1 MSKWSGQHNQSSYRK
16 YRGINLFDDS
26 EKERERENLPNI
38 ERSSILL
45 RKGGRYV
52 RRYIMDPIP
61 LKIVEKTWKKM
72 STMSWQEITE
82 LTNLM
87 RKQQPF
93 VLAYLLAAG
102 HEIFNQDERE
112 QLLYLG
118 VVIWQIMSQGSKP
131 LTKITGDTLDGV
143 EKANIEMLEYLAG
156 ESETDFMDT
165 LRQVVNNYPQ
175 PEVLKYV
182 VEALVEEP
190 EEGSLIREEKKG
202 YILIYLKTIIDCFS
216 R

>member
-1 MSKWSGQHNQSSYRK
+1 
-16 YRGINLFDDS
+16 
-26 EKERERENLPNI
+26 
-38 ERSSILL
+38 
-45 RKGGRYV
+45 
-52 RRYIMDPIP
+52 MDPIP

-156 ESETDFMDT
+156 ESETGFMDT

-190 EEGSLIREEKKG
+190 EEGSLIREENKG

>member
-1 MSKWSGQHNQSSYRK
+1 MSKWSGQISRVLTENTEVLISSMTQKKNVREK
-16 YRGINLFDDS
+16 TCQILREVLFCY
-26 EKERERENLPNI
+26 EREE
-38 ERSSILL
+38 
-45 RKGGRYV
+45 GMF
-52 RRYIMDPIP
+52 IMDPIP

-143 EKANIEMLEYLAG
+143 EKANIEMLEYLQ
-156 ESETDFMDT
+156 D
-165 LRQVVNNYPQ
+165 
-175 PEVLKYV
+175 
-182 VEALVEEP
+182 
-190 EEGSLIREEKKG
+190 
-202 YILIYLKTIIDCFS
+202 
-216 R
+216 

>member
-1 MSKWSGQHNQSSYRK
+1 MVGINIQSSYRK

-182 VEALVEEP
+182 VEALVEKP

>member
-1 MSKWSGQHNQSSYRK
+1 MVGINIQSSYRK

>member
-1 MSKWSGQHNQSSYRK
+1 
-16 YRGINLFDDS
+16 
-26 EKERERENLPNI
+26 
-38 ERSSILL
+38 
-45 RKGGRYV
+45 
-52 RRYIMDPIP
+52 MDPIP

-182 VEALVEEP
+182 VEALVEKP

>member
-1 MSKWSGQHNQSSYRK
+1 MVGINIQSSYRK

-52 RRYIMDPIP
+52 YNGPYTSQNCRKNM
-61 LKIVEKTWKKM
+61 EEKM

-165 LRQVVNNYPQ
+165 LRQVVNNYLQ

-182 VEALVEEP
+182 VEALVDKQD
-190 EEGSLIREEKKG
+190 EGSLIRDEKNG

>member
-1 MSKWSGQHNQSSYRK
+1 
-16 YRGINLFDDS
+16 
-26 EKERERENLPNI
+26 
-38 ERSSILL
+38 
-45 RKGGRYV
+45 
-52 RRYIMDPIP
+52 MDPIP

-93 VLAYLLAAG
+93 VLAYLLATG

-143 EKANIEMLEYLAG
+143 EKANIEMLEYLQ
-156 ESETDFMDT
+156 D
-165 LRQVVNNYPQ
+165 
-175 PEVLKYV
+175 
-182 VEALVEEP
+182 
-190 EEGSLIREEKKG
+190 
-202 YILIYLKTIIDCFS
+202 
-216 R
+216 

>member
-1 MSKWSGQHNQSSYRK
+1 MSKWSGQISRVLTENTEVLISSMTQKKNVREK
-16 YRGINLFDDS
+16 TCQILREVLFCY
-26 EKERERENLPNI
+26 EREE
-38 ERSSILL
+38 
-45 RKGGRYV
+45 GMF
-52 RRYIMDPIP
+52 IMDPIP

-143 EKANIEMLEYLAG
+143 EKANIE
-156 ESETDFMDT
+156 T
-165 LRQVVNNYPQ
+165 
-175 PEVLKYV
+175 
-182 VEALVEEP
+182 
-190 EEGSLIREEKKG
+190 
-202 YILIYLKTIIDCFS
+202 
-216 R
+216 

>member
-1 MSKWSGQHNQSSYRK
+1 
-16 YRGINLFDDS
+16 
-26 EKERERENLPNI
+26 
-38 ERSSILL
+38 
-45 RKGGRYV
+45 
-52 RRYIMDPIP
+52 MDPIP
-61 LKIVEKTWKKM
+61 LKIIEKTWKKM

-190 EEGSLIREEKKG
+190 EEGSLIREENKG

>member
-1 MSKWSGQHNQSSYRK
+1 
-16 YRGINLFDDS
+16 
-26 EKERERENLPNI
+26 
-38 ERSSILL
+38 
-45 RKGGRYV
+45 
-52 RRYIMDPIP
+52 MDPIP

>member
-1 MSKWSGQHNQSSYRK
+1 
-16 YRGINLFDDS
+16 
-26 EKERERENLPNI
+26 
-38 ERSSILL
+38 
-45 RKGGRYV
+45 
-52 RRYIMDPIP
+52 
-61 LKIVEKTWKKM
+61 
-72 STMSWQEITE
+72 
-82 LTNLM
+82 
-87 RKQQPF
+87 
-93 VLAYLLAAG
+93 
-102 HEIFNQDERE
+102 
-112 QLLYLG
+112 
-118 VVIWQIMSQGSKP
+118 MSQGSKP

-182 VEALVEEP
+182 VEALVEKP